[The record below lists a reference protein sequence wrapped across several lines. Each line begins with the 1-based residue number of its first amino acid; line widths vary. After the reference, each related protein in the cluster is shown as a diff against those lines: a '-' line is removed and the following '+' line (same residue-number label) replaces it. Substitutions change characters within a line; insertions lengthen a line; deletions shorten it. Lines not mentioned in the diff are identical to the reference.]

1 MIMRLTGRLFWLL
14 TVVALVSTL
23 VPAQVIT
30 SGRLTGI
37 VSDANGALIPKAQI
51 VAKHDQTQ
59 TEFRAVANDE
69 GGWTIPSIP
78 NGTYVVTIT
87 APGFKTTV
95 VKEVKVDAGQVAS
108 LNSALETGGATEQV
122 VVTGGAEVL
131 QTESSTVATTIVGR
145 QIGELPFSTRD
156 ALQLVLT
163 LPGVMTPGTPRT
175 SSMNGLPKGSV
186 NLTLDGANI
195 QDNFLRSS
203 DGFFTSIQ
211 PKSDAV
217 QEVTVTTATPGA
229 ESGGEGAV
237 QVRFITKSGSPE
249 YHGGAFWQYRSKTFN
264 SNYYFNNI
272 DGLPRDAFILRQW
285 GGNLGGPITIPGLL
299 KSRDK
304 VFFFV
309 NYEYFTLP
317 NAYSSLAVV
326 GNELVMTNTAR
337 AGVYTYKDTAG
348 VIRTVDVLGLA
359 ASKGYP
365 GTQDP
370 TVAAGLALIEAA
382 VHKDGA
388 LTSRIGTDNDYN
400 RLSYQF
406 QDPGKNIRWFPTIR
420 LDANVSAKHHLEF
433 IHNYQHYFSDPD
445 GVNGQINVYP
455 GSGLIVGHPGV
466 TGSIHRNTFSF
477 VGAHRWTINDRLINE
492 IRATSSGNG
501 TSLFTQEFA
510 PGLYDFWDG
519 NAVNGGGFLNA
530 GAFRNRTS
538 QSRRNTPVKGL
549 TDNLTTLRGAH
560 TLNLGFAFTRVAS
573 FTQAVST
580 QVVPQISF
588 GLATGDPVNTG
599 STSIFTAANF
609 PGSSATQ
616 RGEAGALYAL
626 LTGRISSIARSA
638 TLNGNTR
645 AFEFIPFSEYNHQNE
660 YAVYAQDAWKA
671 RPNLTL
677 NYGLR
682 WEFEPSPLNDNQ
694 VYTRTGIEGIFGV
707 SGNGNLFKPGVF
719 SGKPTQFSL
728 LQDNE
733 KAFRTR
739 HKDFAPS
746 FGFAWSPKFDRGLLG
761 KIVGRGD
768 QTVLR
773 GGYSIAYTREG
784 FSAFNSM
791 FGSNNGPTV
800 SLSVSSSICSS
811 SPCSPAFPLTAGG
824 VLFRNRPNL
833 PSLTPPADTS
843 AFPLTPGAF
852 SGVGSNDFD
861 PNLKAGYTQSWTF
874 GLQRELDKNTA
885 VEIRYVGTHGTHLWR
900 QMDYNEVNIFENGF
914 LTQFIAAQNNLAIS
928 RAAGKGDNYGNQGL
942 PGQVAVPLITTAIGG
957 AGAATDSA
965 TITSLLRG
973 EAGRVANGIAFSS
986 ARMTN
991 LINAGLVPFTT
1002 LPNGNKV
1009 SNFFIVNPQT
1019 TGGAFVMTNGINT
1032 TFNALQVELRR
1043 RLSNGLLVQGSY
1055 QFARAL
1061 SNSYTNSDSVFS
1073 SPRTLRR
1080 PDLDKAGSPWDIRH
1094 AFKVDWIYELPFG
1107 PGKPFASSTNPIIS
1121 RIVGGWQMGG
1131 VARIQ
1136 SGPSML
1142 FTGGRLTFNQNDAGV
1157 VLHNITNKQLQNL
1170 IKIRKTTVCDPACH
1184 GVVLWLPDSIIA
1196 NTKAAFENGGTL
1208 DPNAPYIG
1216 PPTTPGELGDRLV
1229 LYGPMTARFDLNLMK
1244 RIRITER
1251 TNFEGRV
1258 QFLNAFNRANFFL
1271 GSIASVNSPLK
1282 TIGANATDFG
1292 ETRAAY
1298 RDPTVSGT
1306 NDPGGRII
1314 EFQLRFNF

>member
-1 MIMRLTGRLFWLL
+1 MKLRLTRNVVLVLAMAALL
-14 TVVALVSTL
+14 TTL
-23 VPAQVIT
+23 VPAQVTT
-30 SGRLTGI
+30 SGRLTGE
-37 VSDANGALIPKAQI
+37 VKDSQGALIPKAQI
-51 VAKHDQTQ
+51 VARHGQTQ
-59 TEFRAVANDE
+59 TEYKTIANDE

-78 NGTYVVTIT
+78 NGTYTVTI
-87 APGFKTTV
+87 AAQGFKTTV
-95 VKEVKVDAGQVAS
+95 AKEVKVDAGQVAS
-108 LNSALETGGATEQV
+108 LNTALETGGATEQV

-175 SSMNGLPKGSV
+175 SSLNGLPKGSV

-237 QVRFITKSGSPE
+237 QIRFITKSGSPE

-304 VFFFV
+304 AFFFV

-337 AGVYTYKDTAG
+337 TGVYTYKDSTG
-348 VIRTVDVLGLA
+348 TLRTVDVLGLA
-359 ASKGYP
+359 ASKGFP

-370 TVAAGLALIEAA
+370 TIAKGLALIEDA

-388 LTSRIGTDNDYN
+388 LTSRIGTNNDFN
-400 RLSYQF
+400 RLNYQF
-406 QDPGKNIRWFPTIR
+406 QDPGLNIRWFPTIR
-420 LDANVSAKHHLEF
+420 LDANVTAKHHLEF
-433 IHNYQHYFSDPD
+433 IHNYQHYFSLPD

-455 GSGLIVGHPGV
+455 GTGIIVGSPGQ

-501 TSLFTQEFA
+501 TSLFFQEFA
-510 PGLYDFWDG
+510 PGLYDFWGG

-549 TDNLTTLRGAH
+549 TDNLTTLQGSH

-580 QVVPQISF
+580 QSVPQISF

-599 STSIFTAANF
+599 STSIFTSGNF

-616 RGEAGALYAL
+616 RSEAGALYAL
-626 LTGRISSIARSA
+626 LTGRISSISRSA
-638 TLNGNTR
+638 TLDGNSR
-645 AFEFIPFSEYNHQNE
+645 KFDFIPFSEYNHQNE
-660 YAVYAQDAWKA
+660 FAVYAQDAWKA
-671 RPNLTL
+671 LPNLTF

-682 WEFEPSPLNDNQ
+682 WEFEPSPLNDNN
-694 VYTRTGIEGIFGV
+694 VYTRTGFDGIFGV
-707 SGNGNLFKPGVF
+707 SGNGNLFKPGAF
-719 SGKPTQFSL
+719 TGKPTQFSL
-728 LQDNE
+728 LEPGE
-733 KAFRTR
+733 KGFRTR
-739 HKDFAPS
+739 HKDFGPS
-746 FGFAWSPKFDRGLLG
+746 FGFAWSPKFDGGLLG
-761 KIVGRGD
+761 KIVGSGD

-800 SLSVSSSICSS
+800 SLSVSPSICSS
-811 SPCSPAFPLTAGG
+811 AACSPAFPLSTGG

-833 PSLTPPADTS
+833 PSLTPPSDTS

-852 SGVGSNDFD
+852 SGTGANDFD
-861 PNLKAGYTQSWTF
+861 PNLRAGYTQSWTF
-874 GLQRELDKNTA
+874 GLQREIDKNTA
-885 VEIRYVGTHGTHLWR
+885 VEVRYVGTHGTHLWR

-914 LTQFIAAQNNLAIS
+914 LDQFKAAQKNLAIS
-928 RAAGKGDNYGNQGL
+928 RALGKGDNYGNQNL
-942 PGQVAVPLITTAIGG
+942 AGQVNVPLLTTAIGSG
-957 AGAATDSA
+957 TDS
-965 TITSLLRG
+965 TTVTSLLRG
-973 EAGRVANGIAFSS
+973 EAGRVANAIAFTSS
-986 ARMTN
+986 RMTN
-991 LINAGLVPFTT
+991 LINAALVPFTT

-1032 TFNALQVELRR
+1032 TFNALQVEFRR
-1043 RLSNGLLVQGSY
+1043 RLSKGLLVQGSY

-1061 SNSYTNSDSVFS
+1061 SNSYSSSDSVFS
-1073 SPRTLRR
+1073 QPRTLRR

-1094 AFKVDWIYELPFG
+1094 SFKVDWIYELPIG
-1107 PGKPFASSTNPIIS
+1107 PGKPFLSSNNPILS
-1121 RIVGGWQMGG
+1121 RIAGGWQFGG
-1131 VARIQ
+1131 VVRIQ

-1142 FTGGRLTFNQNDAGV
+1142 FTSGRLTFNQNDAGT
-1157 VLHNITNKQLQNL
+1157 VLHNITNKQLQGL
-1170 IKIRKTTVCDPACH
+1170 IKIRKTTVCDPTCH
-1184 GVVLWLPDSIIA
+1184 GVVLWLPDSFIQ
-1196 NTKAAFENGGTL
+1196 NTLAAFELGGTL
-1208 DPNAPYIG
+1208 DPNAPYLG

-1258 QFLNAFNRANFFL
+1258 QFLNAFNRANFFI

-1282 TIGANATDFG
+1282 TINAGSTTDQFG
-1292 ETRAAY
+1292 QTRAAY

-1306 NDPGGRII
+1306 NDPGGRLI
-1314 EFQLRFNF
+1314 EFQLRLNF